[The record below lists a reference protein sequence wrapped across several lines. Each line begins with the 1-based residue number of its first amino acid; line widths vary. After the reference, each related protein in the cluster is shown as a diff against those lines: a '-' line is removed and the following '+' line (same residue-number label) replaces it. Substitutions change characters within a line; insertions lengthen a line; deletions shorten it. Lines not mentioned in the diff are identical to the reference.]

1 MSSSCENKVSLI
13 GYVSS
18 KVEKIDN
25 DPIGVKFRVTTNETF
40 FSKKHQKY
48 TKASEVHFC
57 KTWKQNALF
66 SLKNLSIG
74 DYVYILGKIHYHI
87 IEIDDGPPI
96 RNAEI
101 IISKI
106 IKLNRETMNRKNQ
119 EEPDDMS
126 EEDSNEI
133 VDDFEEEIESIDN

>member
-1 MSSSCENKVSLI
+1 MSSSCENKTILV

-18 KVEKIDN
+18 KIEKIDS
-25 DPIGVKFRVTTNETF
+25 DPIGVKFKVTTNETF

-87 IEIDDGPPI
+87 IEIEDGPPI
-96 RNAEI
+96 RNSEI
-101 IISKI
+101 IVSKI
-106 IKLNRETMNRKNQ
+106 IKLNRELMNNKIENKVET
-119 EEPDDMS
+119 EEV
-126 EEDSNEI
+126 EDCSAE
-133 VDDFEEEIESIDN
+133 FTEEEEIEEIE